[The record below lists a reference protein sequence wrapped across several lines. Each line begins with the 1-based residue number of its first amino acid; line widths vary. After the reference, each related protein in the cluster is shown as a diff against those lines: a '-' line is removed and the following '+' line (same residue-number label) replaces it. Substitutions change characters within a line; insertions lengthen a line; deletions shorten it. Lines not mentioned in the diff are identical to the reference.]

1 MNGAYTYARLNG
13 QEFDESKIDF
23 HGNLP
28 KYYNYLV
35 GFNSRLDALQAAM
48 LAVKLPHLDDW
59 NERRRQIA
67 AIYNEKITNPLFT
80 KPVVAEYNEH
90 IFYVYPMK
98 VSDRSR
104 FRAYMEEKNM
114 SEKWRSSSVF
124 SEADVLFRFR
134 FIPNLTLTTANYI
147 KIGTDRFDITSVEN
161 VRQRK
166 MYYEVLAK
174 HTEESD
180 G

>member
-1 MNGAYTYARLNG
+1 MSLGKMQTTIAICTRAKTIDADGFPSYT
-13 QEFDESKIDF
+13 ETT
-23 HGNLP
+23 
-28 KYYNYLV
+28 
-35 GFNSRLDALQAAM
+35 
-48 LAVKLPHLDDW
+48 LATV
-59 NERRRQIA
+59 
-67 AIYNEKITNPLFT
+67 
-80 KPVVAEYNEH
+80 
-90 IFYVYPMK
+90 
-98 VSDRSR
+98 
-104 FRAYMEEKNM
+104 RAYMEEKNM

-124 SEADVLFRFR
+124 SEADVLFCFR

-174 HTEESD
+174 HMEESD